1 VSLLEIFAIAVG
13 LAMDAFSVAAA
24 SSVQLRRLTGR
35 HVFRF
40 AFHFGLFQAF
50 MPLLG
55 WLAGRTVVRWV
66 STWDHW
72 LAFALLAFVG
82 GKAIVEGLRDD
93 PDPTAS
99 GRDPTRGWSLVL
111 LSVATSIDAFAVGL
125 SFAVLGVSLWLP
137 VVVIGLVTALLTV
150 VGMGLGRRLGARFG
164 PRMSVVGGLVL
175 LGIGIKILA
184 DHGALTP

>member
-1 VSLLEIFAIAVG
+1 MSAVEILVVAVG

-35 HVFRF
+35 HIFRF
-40 AFHFGLFQAF
+40 AFHFGLFQAV

-55 WLAGRTVVRWV
+55 WLAGRSVIHWV

-72 LAFALLAFVG
+72 VAFALLGLVG
-82 GKAIVEGLRDD
+82 SKAIAEGLRAS
-93 PDPTAS
+93 PDTPPAE
-99 GRDPTRGWSLVL
+99 RDPTRGWSLVL

-137 VVVIGLVTALLTV
+137 VLLIGLVTAGLTV

-175 LGIGIKILA
+175 LGIGVKILW
-184 DHGALTP
+184 DHGALGS